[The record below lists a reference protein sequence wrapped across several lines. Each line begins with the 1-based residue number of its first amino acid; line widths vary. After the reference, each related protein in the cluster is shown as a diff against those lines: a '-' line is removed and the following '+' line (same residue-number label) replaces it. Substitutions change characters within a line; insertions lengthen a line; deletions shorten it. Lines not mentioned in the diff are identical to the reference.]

1 MKIGDIGG
9 NLNLSAATSQLSTV
23 RRLIGLPDMPA
34 IATAATIAAKLQGLA
49 KIDAAGGVRG
59 ERLSMLSLGL
69 FLFGID
75 TIAYQEFIRRSDWR
89 HAANE
94 RLGARA
100 AFQFLGPGAETI
112 TLPGLLMP
120 ELTGPNT
127 SLAQIRAMAET
138 GDAYP
143 MVQSDGTIVGNYII
157 QAVDERRSTFLPG
170 GGARRVE
177 FAIDLTRAGD

>member
-34 IATAATIAAKLQGLA
+34 IATAATIAAKLQGLS
-49 KIDAAGGVRG
+49 KIDAGGGVTG

-75 TIAYQEFIRRSDWR
+75 TIAYQEFIRRNDWR

-94 RLGARA
+94 RLGARE

-112 TLPGLLMP
+112 TLPGVLMP

-177 FAIDLTRAGD
+177 FAIDLRRAGD